1 MGVVVIGGGGSGGG
15 GNGNKVTASD
25 GKVYAGEQVVAM
37 FSAAS
42 DAEAYA
48 RLLNRE
54 DARVIPFMVGIE
66 V

>member
-1 MGVVVIGGGGSGGG
+1 MGVVVIGGGGGGG
-15 GNGNKVTASD
+15 GKKAAAD
-25 GKVYAGEQVVAM
+25 GKVVDECEEVVAL
-37 FSAAS
+37 FANPE
-42 DAEAYA
+42 DAEQYA